1 MGNDKESLLREPR
14 APSIWSDL
22 LNRRFVTQ
30 WIISFCNGALT
41 APTYSLLAIY
51 VESVLH
57 HPPIFSAGLRAALL
71 VLGGLVSI
79 LGGALSD
86 NIGRKQTYLI
96 GLTGPVLSGF
106 MFFSDSPAALVA
118 LCVYSGVCWGFQ
130 TTASQ
135 SYMMD
140 AVSGRSLGFGAAVY
154 FIGFTLGNALGNLV
168 IAPLADTL
176 GFRAMGGIM
185 VGGMAALFVGT
196 AIFLPGGRPGGLR
209 SSQGAFR
216 KTMGGYSGLLRQPV
230 VLMLLGVRYLPTCY
244 WGVATL
250 LIPLLIFR
258 AAGTNAAAAHYTAV
272 SLVIAA
278 CFQVAAGRLCDR
290 FGRRRPILIASS
302 AVTLSALGAALYA
315 QSLVGLYV
323 FGVIG
328 AASAWSLSTT
338 MPGLMNDIAGEE
350 EKGRI
355 VGAAHLAWSLGMT
368 SGNLGGGWLVEV
380 HPGLP
385 FYGVTAFCTVSL
397 ALAWGICQRIYPKKR
412 AS

>member
-1 MGNDKESLLREPR
+1 MTEAR
-14 APSIWSDL
+14 APSVWADL

-30 WIISFCNGALT
+30 WVISFCSGTLT

-57 HPPIFSAGLRAALL
+57 RPPIFSAGLRAALL
-71 VLGGLVSI
+71 VLGGFVAI

-86 NIGRKQTYLI
+86 SIGRKQTYLL

-106 MFFSDSPAALVA
+106 VFCSDSPAILLAI
-118 LCVYSGVCWGFQ
+118 CVYSGLCWGFQ

-154 FIGFTLGNALGNLV
+154 FIGFTLGNALGNTVL
-168 IAPLADTL
+168 APLSDTL
-176 GFRAMGGIM
+176 GFRTMGGIM
-185 VGGMAALFVGT
+185 VVGMALLFIGT
-196 AIFLPGGRPGGLR
+196 ALLLPGGRPEGGESRGGFRR
-209 SSQGAFR
+209 S
-216 KTMGGYSGLLRQPV
+216 MGGYRGLFRQKI
-230 VLMLLGVRYLPTCY
+230 VLMLMGVRYLPTCY

-258 AAGTNAAAAHYTAV
+258 ATGTNTAAAHYTAV

-278 CFQVAAGRLCDR
+278 CFQMAVGRLCDR
-290 FGRRRPILIASS
+290 FGRRRPILIASF
-302 AVTLSALGAALYA
+302 AVALSALGAALFA
-315 QSLVGLYV
+315 RSFAGLYI

-355 VGAAHLAWSLGMT
+355 VGAAHLAWSFGMT
-368 SGNLGGGWLVEV
+368 SGNLGGGGLVDI
-380 HPGLP
+380 HPSLP
-385 FYGVTAFCTVSL
+385 FAVVTAFCAVSF
-397 ALAWGICQRIYPKKR
+397 ALTWGICQRIYPKKT
-412 AS
+412 

>member
-1 MGNDKESLLREPR
+1 MRETR
-14 APSIWSDL
+14 APSIWADL
-22 LNRRFVTQ
+22 LNRRFVSQ
-30 WIISFCNGALT
+30 WVISFCNGTLT
-41 APTYSLLAIY
+41 APTYSLLAVY

-57 HPPIFSAGLRAALL
+57 RPPIFSAGLRAALL
-71 VLGGLVSI
+71 VLGGFVSI

-86 NIGRKQTYLI
+86 SLGRKQTYLL

-106 MFFSDSPAALVA
+106 MFFSESPAILLT

-140 AVSGRSLGFGAAVY
+140 AVSGRSLGLGAAVY
-154 FIGFTLGNALGNLV
+154 FIGFTLGNSLGNLV
-168 IAPLADTL
+168 LAPLSDTL

-185 VGGMAALFVGT
+185 VGGMVFLFIGT
-196 AIFLPGGRPGGLR
+196 IFLLPGGRPEGLR
-209 SSQGAFR
+209 SSQGTFR
-216 KTMGGYSGLLRQPV
+216 KTMGGYSGLVRQPV
-230 VLMLLGVRYLPTCY
+230 VLMLMGVRYLPTCY
-244 WGVATL
+244 WGAATL
-250 LIPLLIFR
+250 LFPLLIFR
-258 AAGTNAAAAHYTAV
+258 AVGTNTAAAHFTAV

-278 CFQVAAGRLCDR
+278 CFQVAVGRLCDR
-290 FGRRRPILIASS
+290 FGRRRPILIAGA
-302 AVTLSALGAALYA
+302 AVTLSALGAALCA
-315 QSLVGLYV
+315 RSFAGLYL
-323 FGVIG
+323 FGVAG

-338 MPGLMNDIAGEE
+338 MPGLMNDIVDEE

-385 FYGVTAFCTVSL
+385 FYVATAFCALSFL
-397 ALAWGICQRIYPKKR
+397 LAWGICQRIYPR
-412 AS
+412 RN